1 MSPAPPTPTLFAF
14 GSNGSGQLG
23 IGHDEDVSVPTP
35 CIFADYTT
43 TTPPPSPTQTR
54 RPRVSCIAAGGNH
67 TLALLD
73 DGRVYAAG
81 MNGDGRCGL
90 NSNSDSSFRF
100 GRVTVVGEEEEEEEE
115 EKEYESGGVYDVFT
129 GVAATWEATVLVVR
143 GRGHEGGGVDR
154 DVVFVLGTGMK
165 GELGLG
171 REKTQARA
179 GRIRGFPPRGLGV
192 VSVAAGMGHVVVVL
206 SDGAVYGWGASRKGQ
221 LGGGLVAEK
230 IVWEPTQIDGVPFR
244 VTDAVC
250 GREFTVLCGDREKGE
265 FVVLGSLGDKWGILS
280 GIPAAEDVKGYLKM
294 DASWHG
300 VYVHQRNM
308 SVLAWGRNDRG
319 QLPPGDL
326 RSAKEVAVGS
336 EHALALLDGRS
347 VVAFG
352 WGEHGNCG
360 PNTDAQGNV
369 KGTCNQVPLPEGD
382 IEVIGVGAGCATSW
396 IIAS

>member
-1 MSPAPPTPTLFAF
+1 MSTRPVPTLFAF

-35 CIFADYTT
+35 CIFADYT
-43 TTPPPSPTQTR
+43 PSPTQTQTQS
-54 RPRVSCIAAGGNH
+54 PRVSRIVAGGNH
-67 TLALLD
+67 TLVLLD

-81 MNGDGRCGL
+81 MNGDGRCGMNSSS

-100 GRVTVVGEEEEEEEE
+100 GRVTVVDEE
-115 EKEYESGGVYDVFT
+115 EKDEESGGMYDVFT
-129 GVAATWEATVLVVR
+129 GVAATWEATVLVAR
-143 GRGHEGGGVDR
+143 RRAHEGEGGGVGGDA
-154 DVVFVLGTGMK
+154 VFVLGTGMK

-171 REKTQARA
+171 TEKTQARV
-179 GRIRGFPPRGLGV
+179 GKIRDFPPRGLGV
-192 VSVAAGMGHVVVVL
+192 VSIAAGMGHVVVVL

-221 LGGGLVAEK
+221 LGGWLVGEK
-230 IVWEPTQIDGVPFR
+230 IVWEPKRIEGVPFR

-250 GREFTVLCGDREKGE
+250 GREFTVLCGDGEKGE
-265 FVVLGSLGDKWGILS
+265 FVVLGSLGDKWGILAET
-280 GIPAAEDVKGYLKM
+280 PAAEDVKGYLKM

-300 VYVHQRNM
+300 VYVHQKDM

-336 EHALALLDGRS
+336 EHALALLDDRS

-369 KGTCNQVPLPEGD
+369 KDTCNRVPLPEGD
-382 IEVIGVGAGCATSW
+382 FEVIGVGAGCATSW
-396 IIAS
+396 IIAC

>member
-1 MSPAPPTPTLFAF
+1 MPPAPIPNLFAF

-35 CIFADYTT
+35 CVFTDHT
-43 TTPPPSPTQTR
+43 PSPTQTQTQTR
-54 RPRVSCIAAGGNH
+54 DPRVSRIAAGGNH
-67 TLALLD
+67 TLVLLD

-81 MNGDGRCGL
+81 MNGDGRCGV
-90 NSNSDSSFRF
+90 NSNSDSNSGSSSSFRF
-100 GRVTVVGEEEEEEEE
+100 GRVAVVDEGESE
-115 EKEYESGGVYDVFT
+115 GIMYDVFT
-129 GVAATWEATVLVVR
+129 ALAATWEATVLVACSR
-143 GRGHEGGGVDR
+143 SHEGGSGGG

-171 REKTQARA
+171 ADKTQARA
-179 GRIRGFPPRGLGV
+179 GKIRDFPPRGLRV
-192 VSVAAGMGHVVVVL
+192 VSAAAGMGHVVVVL
-206 SDGAVYGWGASRKGQ
+206 SDGTVYGWGASRKGQ
-221 LGGGLVAEK
+221 LGGGLVGEK
-230 IVWEPTQIDGVPFR
+230 IVREPGLIEGVPFR

-265 FVVLGSLGDKWGILS
+265 FVVLGSLGDKWGILV
-280 GIPAAEDVKGYLKM
+280 GTPATEDVKGYLKM

-300 VYVHQRNM
+300 VYVHQKDM

-319 QLPPGDL
+319 QLPPADL

-336 EHALALLDGRS
+336 EHALALLEDRS

-360 PNTDAQGNV
+360 PNTDAQGNI
-369 KGTCNQVPLPEGD
+369 KGICNQVPLPEGD
-382 IEVIGVGAGCATSW
+382 FEVIGVGAGCATSW